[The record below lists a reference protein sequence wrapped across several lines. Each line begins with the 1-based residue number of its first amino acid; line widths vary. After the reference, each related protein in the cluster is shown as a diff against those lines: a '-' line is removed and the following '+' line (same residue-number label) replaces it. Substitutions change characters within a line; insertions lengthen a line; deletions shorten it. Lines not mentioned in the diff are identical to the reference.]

1 MKTQTE
7 ADRKVGW
14 AVQKAHT
21 QFPDPISEDGCW
33 VSSVESSCCK
43 SVPRFHLG
51 GDSILRPK
59 PIKAQ
64 SYIPSGP

>member
-21 QFPDPISEDGCW
+21 QFPDPISEDDYWAPFVG
-33 VSSVESSCCK
+33 SSCCK
-43 SVPRFHLG
+43 SVLNFTRMVTLF
-51 GDSILRPK
+51 SN
-59 PIKAQ
+59 Q
-64 SYIPSGP
+64 SLSKDPSCIPSGP

>member
-21 QFPDPISEDGCW
+21 QFLDPISKDGCW
-33 VSSVESSCCK
+33 APSVGSSCCK
-43 SVPRFHLG
+43 SVSNFALG
-51 GDSILRPK
+51 PK
-59 PIKAQ
+59 LY
-64 SYIPSGP
+64 S